1 MGDGTFLTFVSSKG
15 TSSFGIGLRKDWALA
30 IFWGDLGWSNTL
42 DFTSFEE
49 GFCKQPLS
57 TSDTL
62 PFVLK
67 RMKKFGKNPK
77 LKHDRIKKYKKEKK
91 TENNI
96 ERMLKKMK
104 IENQGENLHALCFIS
119 NDF

>member
-49 GFCKQPLS
+49 GFWRQPLS

-62 PFVLK
+62 PLVLK
-67 RMKKFGKNPK
+67 KMKKFGKNPK
-77 LKHDRIKKYKKEKK
+77 RKHDRIKKYKKEKTK
-91 TENNI
+91 QKVI
-96 ERMLKKMK
+96 LKECWKK
-104 IENQGENLHALCFIS
+104 WK
-119 NDF
+119 

>member
-1 MGDGTFLTFVSSKG
+1 MARDKNWNLLVTPLGNGMGDGTFLTFVSSKG
-15 TSSFGIGLRKDWALA
+15 TTSFGIGLRKDWALA

-67 RMKKFGKNPK
+67 KMIK
-77 LKHDRIKKYKKEKK
+77 LEEI
-91 TENNI
+91 
-96 ERMLKKMK
+96 
-104 IENQGENLHALCFIS
+104 
-119 NDF
+119 

>member
-1 MGDGTFLTFVSSKG
+1 MFWQKKIIKLKFNLLVTPFGKGMGDGTFLTFVSSKG

-42 DFTSFEE
+42 DFTV

-67 RMKKFGKNPK
+67 RMKKF
-77 LKHDRIKKYKKEKK
+77 E
-91 TENNI
+91 
-96 ERMLKKMK
+96 
-104 IENQGENLHALCFIS
+104 
-119 NDF
+119 

>member
-1 MGDGTFLTFVSSKG
+1 MIKIIFNRKKLNQNCNLLVTPFGKGMGDGTFLTFVSSKG

-42 DFTSFEE
+42 DFTV

-91 TENNI
+91 N
-96 ERMLKKMK
+96 RK
-104 IENQGENLHALCFIS
+104 
-119 NDF
+119 